1 MKEWIIQIVTI
12 KRGEG
17 TAEENVG
24 GKIGGAEGSSMRR
37 KERLRG
43 RQKCGTTQERVKNL
57 EK

>member
-17 TAEENVG
+17 TAEEDVG

-37 KERLRG
+37 KES